1 MSGPKEIVVDKLR
14 SGIPVGLS
22 LLSSGRSNHFSSKGF
37 FSFDRVNKLPSKGAS
52 RAAIA
57 LMVG

>member
-22 LLSSGRSNHFSSKGF
+22 LLSNGRSNHLSSKGF
-37 FSFDRVNKLPSKGAS
+37 FSFDRVDKLPS
-52 RAAIA
+52 
-57 LMVG
+57 